1 MHRNQRSQLYC
12 QKINLFVSVFL
23 KNYAECVPDRNVVF
37 SELLAPLHADPFS
50 ALAEVLAAP
59 PPLLAAAA
67 FLVPHRLPLEALGAL
82 LP

>member
-1 MHRNQRSQLYC
+1 M
-12 QKINLFVSVFL
+12 
-23 KNYAECVPDRNVVF
+23 F

-59 PPLLAAAA
+59 PLLLAAAA